1 VSAVTGPVAGST
13 SEATRPRRAA
23 QRDGVSYV
31 ADVFRLLVVAMFTLL
46 VLAPIIWLLL
56 TAFKPD
62 DELFVSPPVFL
73 TSEPT
78 LGNFSAGWEVGGGKG
93 IVDSL
98 IVTSLSTLACLVL
111 GVPAAYGLA
120 RKFPVDSQL
129 GFTILSLRMLPPVVP
144 GIGFYLIFTRIGL
157 FDTYLGLV
165 LLYTFMNLP
174 LVIWL
179 LAEFIRQI
187 PVSYEEA
194 AFVDGAPW
202 WRAAWDVV
210 VPLAAPGIVASGILA
225 AIFSWNEFFFSLVL
239 TGEEVIT
246 FPKALANFF
255 LFQQPNWGQLGAMGV
270 IALVPLMVCAFY
282 MQRYLI
288 RSFSFKAGGR

>member
-1 VSAVTGPVAGST
+1 M
-13 SEATRPRRAA
+13 
-23 QRDGVSYV
+23 V
-31 ADVFRLLVVAMFTLL
+31 ADIGRFAAMAMITLL

-62 DELFVSPPVFL
+62 NELFVSPPVFL
-73 TSEPT
+73 TGSPT
-78 LGNFSAGWEVGGGKG
+78 LGNFSAGWQVGGGKG
-93 IVDSL
+93 IIDSV
-98 IVTSLSTLACLVL
+98 IVTAFSTLLCLLL

-120 RKFPVDSQL
+120 RRFRPDSQL
-129 GFTILSLRMLPPVVP
+129 GFTILSLRMLPPIVP
-144 GIGFYLIFTRIGL
+144 GIGYYLIYTRIGL

-202 WRAAWDVV
+202 WRAAYDVV
-210 VPLAAPGIVASGILA
+210 LPLAGPGIVASGILA

-239 TGEEVIT
+239 TGESVIT

-255 LFQQPNWGQLGAMGV
+255 LFQQPNWGQLGAMGM
-270 IALVPLMVCAFY
+270 IALIPLMLCAFY

-288 RSFSFKAGGR
+288 RSFSFEVGGR